1 MKNLKALIKKLEAH
15 VIDPEVIEMD
25 LADMYAQDANDA
37 TVAYN
42 FIVESNGANIPTA
55 AMFISN
61 LDTSIREGIVLA
73 IAADKGNDWV
83 LNNLGFEVYA

>member
-1 MKNLKALIKKLEAH
+1 MKNLKALIKQLEAN
-15 VIDPEVIEMD
+15 VNDPEVIEMD

-42 FIVESNGANIPTA
+42 CITESNGVNIPTA
-55 AMFISN
+55 AKYIGR

-83 LNNLGFEVYA
+83 LNNLGFEVLA

>member
-1 MKNLKALIKKLEAH
+1 MKNLKALIKKLEAN

-83 LNNLGFEVYA
+83 LSNLGFEVYA